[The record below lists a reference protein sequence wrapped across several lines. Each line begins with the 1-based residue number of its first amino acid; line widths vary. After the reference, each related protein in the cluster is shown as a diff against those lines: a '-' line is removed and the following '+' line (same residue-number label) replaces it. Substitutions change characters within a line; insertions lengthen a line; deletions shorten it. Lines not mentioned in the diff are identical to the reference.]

1 MLFHHNFRVDRIA
14 GLETLERR
22 YPDEAGK
29 RLADFIRA
37 MEAR

>member
-1 MLFHHNFRVDRIA
+1 VIVAFDREIA
-14 GLETLERR
+14 GLEALERR

>member
-1 MLFHHNFRVDRIA
+1 VRV
-14 GLETLERR
+14 GLQTLERR
-22 YPDEAGK
+22 YPDETGK

>member
-1 MLFHHNFRVDRIA
+1 VDRIA
-14 GLETLERR
+14 ELQALERR
-22 YPDEAGK
+22 YPDEAGR